1 MASNETENNPDYKFH
16 ADTYKG
22 VCTLI
27 QVSIVLIVIT
37 LLLLAGWLSDKL
49 NDLARKVTSRLTLI
63 IKLHYAAM
71 WHFRYEFSELISIQ
85 PTISSSEKLRDFLC
99 SGAAASEP

>member
-37 LLLLAGWLSDKL
+37 LLLLPGWLSD
-49 NDLARKVTSRLTLI
+49 
-63 IKLHYAAM
+63 
-71 WHFRYEFSELISIQ
+71 
-85 PTISSSEKLRDFLC
+85 
-99 SGAAASEP
+99 